1 MNLSIHDELAKLQNE
16 LTTLEQAVKHI
27 SKAEQIS
34 TSVIKTTEAVQK
46 NYAIHLKNLL
56 DLLEKSVSHLQ
67 QELKNKLEKFDTDS
81 EKILTAYQT
90 QINEISKILDS
101 YSDLVSRTQHFLDKL
116 NKIDFPM
123 RLDKLDLTISG
134 INQSVLNAL
143 MRVETLERNVKDENK
158 NLLVQIE
165 SQDKKNQSHSSTSL
179 ITIGFINWHGDNA
192 FPKLILYCTRLRL
205 GLFE

>member
-16 LTTLEQAVKHI
+16 LATLERAVKHI

-34 TSVIKTTEAVQK
+34 TSVIKATEAVQK

-165 SQDKKNQSHSSTSL
+165 SQDKKIKVIQALLLLLLALSIGTVTMLFQSLYYTA
-179 ITIGFINWHGDNA
+179 HG
-192 FPKLILYCTRLRL
+192 
-205 GLFE
+205 